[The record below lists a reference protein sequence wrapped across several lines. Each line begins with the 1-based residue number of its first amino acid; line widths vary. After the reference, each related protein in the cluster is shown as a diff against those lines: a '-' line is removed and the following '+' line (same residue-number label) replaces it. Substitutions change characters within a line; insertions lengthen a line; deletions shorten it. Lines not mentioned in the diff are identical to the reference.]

1 MFYHYDNRKI
11 TVYYEKIKYYLNYYG
26 SLIKCFK
33 LSMLLSR
40 YLSENIFL
48 YHRDNPC
55 QHPIVILKGI
65 PFSEINLLVEFM
77 YKGSVDV
84 QELDL
89 QSLMHT
95 ASELEIRGLAYE
107 ARDNAAQM
115 LNVNLEYPSYPQTQ
129 TPVTATP
136 QSFPQSRTDVE
147 RLKQVSDSVISAL
160 FFYKSVS
167 ISSAL

>member
-1 MFYHYDNRKI
+1 MNF
-11 TVYYEKIKYYLNYYG
+11 
-26 SLIKCFK
+26 SP
-33 LSMLLSR
+33 S
-40 YLSENIFL
+40 
-48 YHRDNPC
+48 RDNPC

-107 ARDNAAQM
+107 ARDNAAQL
-115 LNVNLEYPSYPQTQ
+115 LNVNLEYPTYGQNA
-129 TPVTATP
+129 TATAAAVAAATASATTVSSP
-136 QSFPQSRTDVE
+136 QQYPPARTDVE
-147 RLKQVSDSVISAL
+147 RLKQVSGII
-160 FFYKSVS
+160 YY
-167 ISSAL
+167 

>member
-1 MFYHYDNRKI
+1 MFA
-11 TVYYEKIKYYLNYYG
+11 
-26 SLIKCFK
+26 
-33 LSMLLSR
+33 
-40 YLSENIFL
+40 
-48 YHRDNPC
+48 RDNPC

-115 LNVNLEYPSYPQTQ
+115 LNVNLEYPSYP
-129 TPVTATP
+129 ATSVSAQP
-136 QSFPQSRTDVE
+136 TYSQARTDVE
-147 RLKQVSDSVISAL
+147 RLKQVSFL
-160 FFYKSVS
+160 YF
-167 ISSAL
+167 

>member
-1 MFYHYDNRKI
+1 
-11 TVYYEKIKYYLNYYG
+11 
-26 SLIKCFK
+26 
-33 LSMLLSR
+33 MLFGR
-40 YLSENIFL
+40 
-48 YHRDNPC
+48 RDNPC

-107 ARDNAAQM
+107 ARDNAAQL
-115 LNVNLEYPSYPQTQ
+115 LNVNLEYPTYSQTVTVPTQQ
-129 TPVTATP
+129 TYTQA
-136 QSFPQSRTDVE
+136 RTDVE
-147 RLKQVSDSVISAL
+147 RLKQVRD
-160 FFYKSVS
+160 FFF
-167 ISSAL
+167 IL

>member
-1 MFYHYDNRKI
+1 MLKMYLIYIGNMFP
-11 TVYYEKIKYYLNYYG
+11 LP
-26 SLIKCFK
+26 
-33 LSMLLSR
+33 
-40 YLSENIFL
+40 
-48 YHRDNPC
+48 RDNPC

-115 LNVNLEYPSYPQTQ
+115 LNVNLEYPTYSQTSTTAAPSAYPQ
-129 TPVTATP
+129 A
-136 QSFPQSRTDVE
+136 RTDVE
-147 RLKQVSDSVISAL
+147 RLKQVRLLSFSN
-160 FFYKSVS
+160 YN
-167 ISSAL
+167 

>member
-1 MFYHYDNRKI
+1 MKI
-11 TVYYEKIKYYLNYYG
+11 AVCYNVCL
-26 SLIKCFK
+26 F
-33 LSMLLSR
+33 
-40 YLSENIFL
+40 FA
-48 YHRDNPC
+48 RDNPC

-107 ARDNAAQM
+107 ARDNAAQL
-115 LNVNLEYPSYPQTQ
+115 LNVNLEYPSYPST
-129 TPVTATP
+129 TATAQP
-136 QSFPQSRTDVE
+136 TTAYSQARTDVE
-147 RLKQVSDSVISAL
+147 RLKQVSHSV
-160 FFYKSVS
+160 
-167 ISSAL
+167 

>member
-1 MFYHYDNRKI
+1 MYIFKI
-11 TVYYEKIKYYLNYYG
+11 FVPFSN
-26 SLIKCFK
+26 
-33 LSMLLSR
+33 
-40 YLSENIFL
+40 
-48 YHRDNPC
+48 RDNPC
-55 QHPIVILKGI
+55 QHPVVILKGI

-115 LNVNLEYPSYPQTQ
+115 LNVNLEYPSYSQATAVSAAATASAASAAAAAAATQAYPQ
-129 TPVTATP
+129 A
-136 QSFPQSRTDVE
+136 RTSTDME
-147 RLKQVSDSVISAL
+147 RLKQVSCHFSCLI
-160 FFYKSVS
+160 F
-167 ISSAL
+167 

>member
-1 MFYHYDNRKI
+1 MTRF
-11 TVYYEKIKYYLNYYG
+11 
-26 SLIKCFK
+26 SL
-33 LSMLLSR
+33 
-40 YLSENIFL
+40 
-48 YHRDNPC
+48 RDNPC

-107 ARDNAAQM
+107 ARDNAAQL
-115 LNVNLEYPSYPQTQ
+115 LNVNLEYPSYAQTSTSVSTPAQPQAQ
-129 TPVTATP
+129 A
-136 QSFPQSRTDVE
+136 QAFQQARTDVE
-147 RLKQVSDSVISAL
+147 RLKQVSFLCSTYS
-160 FFYKSVS
+160 
-167 ISSAL
+167 